1 MNRVDIKNRVL
12 ANLSIRVVMMII
24 IIGVGVLSCK
34 DDKNSNGNNTEQP
47 ENNGSSNNGNN
58 NGNNTVA
65 SYLAQFG
72 LTEDDIKPA
81 GFVSFE
87 GPDGWLIKVNASENQ
102 FDNWA
107 KKVFDKIKTIST
119 DGKVYDQG
127 YPTFK
132 EEASLVNG
140 ATLYQWA
147 YPYKGKTVEVDVT
160 RGDTPT
166 LYRIALHFQ

>member
-1 MNRVDIKNRVL
+1 MTKVNF
-12 ANLSIRVVMMII
+12 
-24 IIGVGVLSCK
+24 
-34 DDKNSNGNNTEQP
+34 KNSLIAVAIGLVMVSCGGGNSNKQSATTETSEQQAAP
-47 ENNGSSNNGNN
+47 AVEVKSTDKS
-58 NGNNTVA
+58 TVA
-65 SYLAQFG
+65 DYLAHFG
-72 LTEDDIKPA
+72 LTEDDIKPT

-102 FDNWA
+102 FDIWA

-132 EEASLVNG
+132 EEASFVNG
-140 ATLYQWA
+140 GTLYQWA
-147 YPYKGKTVEVDVT
+147 YPYNSKTVEVDIT

-166 LYRIALHFQ
+166 LYRITLHF